1 MNRRACLTA
10 LAALFGCAAGAAK
23 AASGSVLVI
32 PIATNRKG
40 APENAKLLTA
50 AVRESLEKH
59 GFSPIS
65 ATESNRL
72 IRDEQIDASLP
83 IPLPTLV
90 RLQERAHAKYVVFVR
105 ILTLGLSEDEEYQAN
120 VLINVLGENPRTFLH
135 TRQVGQVF
143 KPVNP
148 PQPTDPRP
156 LSPVR
161 WDERAAEEAAGK
173 LLDGFYAATR

>member
-10 LAALFGCAAGAAK
+10 MAALFGCSAGAAR
-23 AASGSVLVI
+23 AAGGTVLVI
-32 PIATNRKG
+32 PVATNRKG
-40 APENAKLLTA
+40 APENAKLLDT
-50 AVRESLEKH
+50 AVRDSLEKH
-59 GFSPIS
+59 GFTPVS
-65 ATESNRL
+65 ASESHRL
-72 IRDEQIDASLP
+72 LKDEQVDASLT
-83 IPLPTLV
+83 IPLPVLV
-90 RLQERAHAKYVVFVR
+90 RLQQKAQAKYVVFVR

-120 VLINVLGENPRTFLH
+120 ILINVLGENPRSFLH

-156 LSPVR
+156 FDPVR
-161 WDERAAEEAAGK
+161 WDRRAAEEATAK